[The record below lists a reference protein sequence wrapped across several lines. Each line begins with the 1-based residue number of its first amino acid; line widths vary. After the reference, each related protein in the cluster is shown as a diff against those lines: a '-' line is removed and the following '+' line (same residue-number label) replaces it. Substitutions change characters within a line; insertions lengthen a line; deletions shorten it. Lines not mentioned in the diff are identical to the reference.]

1 MAHNQ
6 IGDYIHS
13 NYWNYQRWGL
23 NKVQQA
29 KNPVSPTVIA
39 AAQRML
45 LRQEVN
51 RIRGRVSQGV
61 LDKLERTVNSYFR
74 RRENSSVQIEE
85 EGGLSLDKIEEILQR
100 AIGSSAID
108 FDRLVGSGMTQGGFS
123 SFRESL
129 KASNLEDTYT
139 MNLAKYRKVQDSS
152 KRRVSVIIRKVNNLI
167 SIMNLIASNGFAS
180 YMSQSKKNEFIQN
193 VQRLEAEKQSLIETA
208 GGTNKLVSAKET
220 EDIIRVI
227 NKSIKLLKDERSN
240 VITGYLGEMIV
251 YLMVW
256 AEAHKA
262 DEVTDQLIDSFVQ
275 GLKEK
280 VINQS
285 TTKNVLKSSNFS
297 TNILL
302 NEETVNRQRADGN
315 TKIVR
320 EDEFSAI
327 ATKDLVDMSF
337 YSDIDN
343 QKYNLSI
350 KNVNLHSGFNVGIR
364 SGSNILML
372 IQDYGLF
379 VNHMLNVLANVRDD
393 PISPGGGD
401 IVAMQNALKLT
412 IFLRALI
419 GGIHIE
425 GGKKSEV
432 ADFFVIR
439 DNSNSGN
446 EFQFFYVGDILS
458 QVENNISLLE
468 ISGLPVS
475 SSDLSFSVAN
485 TWVGPEDDPS
495 YLSAN
500 KRITNLINYLKSIS
514 YKVQLKP
521 EMFLK

>member
-256 AEAHKA
+256 
-262 DEVTDQLIDSFVQ
+262 
-275 GLKEK
+275 
-280 VINQS
+280 
-285 TTKNVLKSSNFS
+285 
-297 TNILL
+297 
-302 NEETVNRQRADGN
+302 
-315 TKIVR
+315 
-320 EDEFSAI
+320 
-327 ATKDLVDMSF
+327 
-337 YSDIDN
+337 
-343 QKYNLSI
+343 
-350 KNVNLHSGFNVGIR
+350 
-364 SGSNILML
+364 
-372 IQDYGLF
+372 
-379 VNHMLNVLANVRDD
+379 
-393 PISPGGGD
+393 
-401 IVAMQNALKLT
+401 
-412 IFLRALI
+412 
-419 GGIHIE
+419 
-425 GGKKSEV
+425 
-432 ADFFVIR
+432 
-439 DNSNSGN
+439 
-446 EFQFFYVGDILS
+446 
-458 QVENNISLLE
+458 
-468 ISGLPVS
+468 
-475 SSDLSFSVAN
+475 
-485 TWVGPEDDPS
+485 
-495 YLSAN
+495 
-500 KRITNLINYLKSIS
+500 
-514 YKVQLKP
+514 
-521 EMFLK
+521 